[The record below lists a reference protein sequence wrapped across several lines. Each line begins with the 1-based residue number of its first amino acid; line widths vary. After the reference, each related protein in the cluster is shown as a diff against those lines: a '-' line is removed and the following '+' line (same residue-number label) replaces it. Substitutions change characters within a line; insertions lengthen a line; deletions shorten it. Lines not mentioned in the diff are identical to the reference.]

1 MNYKLLEKIYIY
13 SIHCLEYE
21 PGADIEDI
29 SDDVDEEFAGDID
42 EEFAGDAAGGEIT
55 PEDVLE
61 EKIYR

>member
-1 MNYKLLEKIYIY
+1 MMNYKLLESIYIY
-13 SIHCLEYE
+13 STKFHCLEYE

-29 SDDVDEEFAGDID
+29 ADDID